1 MYSVH
6 EGKED
11 ILFTDRLENISV
23 CLPKSNFGEL
33 VLLPDFPVPDP
44 DFIDNTFASP
54 IDSPPLRK
62 IALGKKNASILVSDS
77 TRNVPTSSVLPRL
90 LEELALGGIDR
101 ENTTLIVATGVHRP
115 ATEEEM
121 SEIVGENFRGKIR
134 IENHDPYSPE
144 NLVQLGTTSRG
155 TPVEVN
161 RFVSE
166 ADLRIAVGKVE
177 PHEFAGFSGG
187 RKSVLPGIAS
197 ERTILVNHRPEMVLH
212 PLASIGIL
220 EGNPISEDM
229 LEAAGMLGI
238 HFCVNILTD
247 FQGKPFSVT
256 CGSLERSH
264 MEAVNTLKKHIALP
278 LRKHP
283 MIAVTTPGY
292 PLNINLYQTIKAII
306 ALAPV
311 MGKNGVLVL
320 YSRCTEGTGSV
331 DMLRPFEEEKNLEGA
346 MKFLQDNYRIQMDH
360 SLLLCKILQTGLR
373 IIFVSPN
380 ISPDIV
386 RMMGLIP
393 AQSLDSA
400 LEKALEM
407 TGKEEKISFIP
418 CPQRFLPYLGED
430 SL

>member
-6 EGKED
+6 EGNEE
-11 ILFTDRLENISV
+11 IIFTDRMENISI
-23 CLPKSNFGEL
+23 CLPRRNFGEL
-33 VLLPDFPVPDP
+33 VLPPDFPFPDP
-44 DFIDNTFASP
+44 GFIDHAFSAP
-54 IDSPPLRK
+54 VDSPLLRE
-62 IALGKKNASILVSDS
+62 IARGRKRAVILVSDS
-77 TRNVPTSSVLPRL
+77 TRNVPTSCVLPRL

-101 ENTTLIVATGVHRP
+101 ENISLIVATGVHRP

-121 SEIVGENFRGKIR
+121 REIVGENLWGKVR

-144 NLVQLGTTSRG
+144 SLVFLGTTSRG
-155 TPVEVN
+155 TPVEIF
-161 RFVSE
+161 RIAAES
-166 ADLRIAVGKVE
+166 DLRIAIGKVE

-197 ERTILVNHRPEMVLH
+197 EWTILVNHRPEMVLH

-229 LEAAGMLGI
+229 LEAARILGM

-247 FQGKPFSVT
+247 FRGKPFSVT
-256 CGSLERSH
+256 CGNLEGSH
-264 MEAVNTLKKHIALP
+264 MEAVNKLKRHIALP
-278 LRKHP
+278 LRKRP
-283 MIAVTTPGY
+283 RIAVTTPGY

-331 DMLRPFEEEKNLEGA
+331 DMLRPFKEGKNLDDA
-346 MKFLQDNYRIQMDH
+346 MRFLQHNYRIQMDH

-386 RMMGLIP
+386 SMMGLIP

-407 TGKEEKISFIP
+407 TGREEKVSFIP
-418 CPQRFLPYLGED
+418 CPQRFLPYIREK
-430 SL
+430 

>member
-1 MYSVH
+1 MYSVREDNEEKIFSDSM
-6 EGKED
+6 EG
-11 ILFTDRLENISV
+11 ISIRL
-23 CLPKSNFGEL
+23 PGRNFGEM
-33 VLLPDFPVPDP
+33 VLQPDFPLPDP
-44 DFIDNTFASP
+44 GFIDHAFSAP
-54 IDSPPLRK
+54 VDSPPLREVARSRK
-62 IALGKKNASILVSDS
+62 RAVILVSDS
-77 TRNVPTSSVLPRL
+77 TRNVPTSCVLPRV
-90 LEELALGGIDR
+90 LEELALAGIDR
-101 ENTTLIVATGVHRP
+101 ENIALIVATGVHRP

-121 SEIVGENFRGKIR
+121 REIVGENLQGKVRIR
-134 IENHDPYSPE
+134 NHDPYSPE
-144 NLVQLGTTSRG
+144 SLVLIGTTSRG
-155 TPVEVN
+155 TPVEISK
-161 RFVSE
+161 FAAES
-166 ADLRIAVGKVE
+166 DLRIAIGKVE

-247 FQGKPFSVT
+247 FQGKPFSIT

-264 MEAVNTLKKHIALP
+264 MEAVNKLKGHIALP
-278 LRKHP
+278 LPKRP

-331 DMLRPFEEEKNLEGA
+331 DMLRPFEEGKNLEGA
-346 MKFLQDNYRIQMDH
+346 MKFLQDKYRIQMDH